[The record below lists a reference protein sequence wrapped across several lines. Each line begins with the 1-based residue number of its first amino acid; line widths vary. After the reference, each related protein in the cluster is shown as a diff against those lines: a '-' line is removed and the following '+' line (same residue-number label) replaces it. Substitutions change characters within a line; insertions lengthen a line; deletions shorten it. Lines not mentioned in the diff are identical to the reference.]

1 MTKSSLSSRWKSL
14 DISLSR
20 IRSGTFSARYRPREG
35 RNMAHTTWRE
45 RRRFVSYRHSNRGE
59 FVRGSANSP
68 SMRRETLVCCT
79 KVPRFEGVA
88 RDDDD
93 TTDAL
98 RSEFDLPS
106 KQTFASTTHIHIE
119 SLLSRFVRVHACTRL
134 NPPLLFSP
142 QGRGNRIIS
151 GCMEAIAT
159 HSLRR
164 RTDGSGVSIN

>member
-1 MTKSSLSSRWKSL
+1 
-14 DISLSR
+14 
-20 IRSGTFSARYRPREG
+20 
-35 RNMAHTTWRE
+35 MAHTTWRE

-119 SLLSRFVRVHACTRL
+119 SLLSRFVRVYACTRL

-151 GCMEAIAT
+151 GCMV
-159 HSLRR
+159 RR
-164 RTDGSGVSIN
+164 RRSPPILSGGEQTEVACLSIKTRSGSRGLVNFPQLFPPPRGFIHIYLLIGG